1 MRSRGFLKF
10 LSKAVSVI
18 RSSSVLFFFFYLSL
32 SIFLSYF
39 THRLSLESVFFR
51 ALWFGCFFFK
61 LIIYMSFYFFVLSL
75 VLTWSL
81 IATDGITEGYT
92 WREIFLL
99 LQGFRSVSSFVS
111 SFFFF
116 QFPSLLL
123 YLRPGDCWC
132 LEVFLNWRRFS
143 STSAGICQEFVP
155 HMLSGLVFSVL
166 FK

>member
-18 RSSSVLFFFFYLSL
+18 RSSSVLFFFFISLSL
-32 SIFLSYF
+32 FFFLI
-39 THRLSLESVFFR
+39 LPIDC
-51 ALWFGCFFFK
+51 LWNQFSFGRCGLAAFFFK